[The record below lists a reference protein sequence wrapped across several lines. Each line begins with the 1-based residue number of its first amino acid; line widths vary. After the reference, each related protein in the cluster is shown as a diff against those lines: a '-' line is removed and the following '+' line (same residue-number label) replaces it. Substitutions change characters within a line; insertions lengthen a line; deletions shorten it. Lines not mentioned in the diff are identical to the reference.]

1 MTIIDVARAAGV
13 SRSTVS
19 LVLNNSPL
27 VKQETREHVLRIIR
41 ELGYVPDNNARGLSR
56 KTTNSLGVIIM
67 AEENPQD
74 GYGFDSILVC
84 VPTTSVSA
92 LWTACWTQI
101 MELSQSIFVRLQIHM
116 SCQNLFETAA

>member
-41 ELGYVPDNNARGLSR
+41 ELGYVPG
-56 KTTNSLGVIIM
+56 
-67 AEENPQD
+67 
-74 GYGFDSILVC
+74 
-84 VPTTSVSA
+84 
-92 LWTACWTQI
+92 
-101 MELSQSIFVRLQIHM
+101 
-116 SCQNLFETAA
+116 

>member
-41 ELGYVPDNNARGLSR
+41 EIGYVPDNNARGLSR
-56 KTTNSLGVIIM
+56 KRQTVSVSLSWRRKIRRMDM
-67 AEENPQD
+67 ALT
-74 GYGFDSILVC
+74 SILVC

>member
-19 LVLNNSPL
+19 LVLNYSPL

-74 GYGFDSILVC
+74 GYGFDQHTGMCCRAHRTLQPI
-84 VPTTSVSA
+84 
-92 LWTACWTQI
+92 ACWTQI